1 MPYHVFAIIVKMAW
15 SKRET
20 LKLIEIWGN
29 DAIQAQLEGCKRN
42 QEVFTKIAG
51 EMVEAGYERTAQQC
65 REKVK
70 KLKVEYRKVK
80 DKRNKTGEGRY
91 PEWDYF
97 DALNAILGHKPATQP
112 PIVVNSLGESD
123 TQEPVHVQESPPS
136 PELFDQACGSERAT
150 SEESSTS
157 TPVMLQPRKR
167 KRSKNEKMES
177 LNGEIVDKLVDAQR
191 NSDRVLVELEEKR
204 LKFEEKQME
213 REALQRREEREFQ
226 LRIMQM
232 MMGQCYGTPLPAM
245 PTMGPPS
252 QHMYTFPL
260 HTNDDE
266 EQ

>member
-1 MPYHVFAIIVKMAW
+1 MPCRAVLSPLTATVPHDMA
-15 SKRET
+15 RYDT
-20 LKLIEIWGN
+20 
-29 DAIQAQLEGCKRN
+29 
-42 QEVFTKIAG
+42 
-51 EMVEAGYERTAQQC
+51 ERG
-65 REKVK
+65 
-70 KLKVEYRKVK
+70 EYRKVK
-80 DKRNKTGEGRY
+80 DKRNKTGEGKY

-136 PELFDQACGSERAT
+136 PELFDQACGSEQAT

-213 REALQRREEREFQ
+213 REALQ
-226 LRIMQM
+226 
-232 MMGQCYGTPLPAM
+232 
-245 PTMGPPS
+245 
-252 QHMYTFPL
+252 
-260 HTNDDE
+260 
-266 EQ
+266 